1 MQSDAPNLAIL
12 YSKGF
17 QVKILTCNTIFPMCI
32 NLRGLFT
39 VWKFS
44 CVISKNLLIAF
55 HFIEPYSTLLTVFY
69 VSSPTQHL
77 VEMNF
82 SNINILLSILIVKIK
97 AEVEENNEQVKKAG
111 REGKLFSLFSIVTFK
126 NTGCRST
133 SGTTGS
139 GINRNGTC
147 YTNTECQNKGGTSA
161 GNCAAG

>member
-1 MQSDAPNLAIL
+1 
-12 YSKGF
+12 
-17 QVKILTCNTIFPMCI
+17 
-32 NLRGLFT
+32 
-39 VWKFS
+39 
-44 CVISKNLLIAF
+44 
-55 HFIEPYSTLLTVFY
+55 
-69 VSSPTQHL
+69 
-77 VEMNF
+77 MNF
-82 SNINILLSILIVKIK
+82 LNIIILLSILIVKIK
-97 AEVEENNEQVKKAG
+97 AEVEENNEQVKKSG